1 MFQIDFKMYLLNILL
16 FLLLLPVAFCFTVSL
31 GGGRGMMLQPLS
43 HMLYSNNNIWR
54 VTSGCGVQHTPR
66 RMTNELSLAHIA
78 RFHLTVI
85 AGVNAQ
91 L

>member
-1 MFQIDFKMYLLNILL
+1 MSFKIYLLNLL
-16 FLLLLPVAFCFTVSL
+16 WYLLLLSLCFTVSL
-31 GGGRGMMLQPLS
+31 GGGRGVMLQPLS

-54 VTSGCGVQHTPR
+54 GTSGSGVQHTPR
-66 RMTNELSLAHIA
+66 RMTNELSLANIA

-85 AGVNAQ
+85 AGVYAQ